1 MDLYNNEASVFTEWV
16 VADKLLR
23 EPFVIVDVGV
33 QGGEHPRWKNLGD
46 FAHVYGF
53 DPIDEVIADLN
64 AAHAGR
70 ANRSYRCLAIGN
82 EDGKRAFHVS
92 ADTYGSSF
100 FSGGPPETGEQNGIL
115 LGSRD
120 VEIRRLDSLFAAGEL
135 PPADYIKIDCE
146 GFDPEVLR
154 GARSYLAKSNALCV
168 TVETNFGVSPYYLRT
183 PFAEINDV
191 LVAHRLLVFDLNF
204 IRAARPS
211 YTTARAAH
219 PWRAA
224 DAMYDSPDLDV
235 GQPATFDFVFCR
247 DFVQEHTSPQVYVPA
262 ENAVIAPTVDKL
274 IKSMINFELHG
285 LMDCAVD
292 IAEHFRPVL
301 AQRLDVDRAIEHLLH
316 RPPYTRNTAEITS
329 AMAMIA
335 ELRRQM
341 FESREKLALIEQER
355 KERDEKL
362 TSVRIL
368 ARTLARQIGPAVLR
382 RLGIKAT
389 S

>member
-16 VADKLLR
+16 VANKLLQ
-23 EPFVIVDVGV
+23 EPFIIVDVGV
-33 QGGEHPRWKNLGD
+33 QGGEHPRWKNLGE
-46 FAHVYGF
+46 FGHVYGF

-64 AAHAGR
+64 AAQRGR

-100 FSGGPPETGEQNGIL
+100 FSGGPPQTGEHNGIL

-135 PPADYIKIDCE
+135 PPADYIKVDCE

-154 GARSYLAKSNALCV
+154 GAHSYLAKSNVLCV
-168 TVETNFGVSPYYLRT
+168 TVETNFGVSPVYPRT
-183 PFAEINDV
+183 PFAEISDI
-191 LVAHRLLVFDLNF
+191 LVAHRLLVLDLNF
-204 IRAARPS
+204 VRAARPS
-211 YTTARAAH
+211 YTAARAAT
-219 PWRAA
+219 PWPAA
-224 DAMYDSPDLDV
+224 DPMHDSPDLDV

-247 DFVQEHTSPQVYVPA
+247 DLVQEHTSPQAYMTA
-262 ENAVIAPTVDKL
+262 QNAVTKPTVDKL
-274 IKSMINFELHG
+274 IKSMVNFELHG
-285 LMDCAVD
+285 LMDCAID

-301 AQRLDVDRAIEHLLH
+301 AQRLDVDRAIKLLLH

-335 ELRRQM
+335 ELRRRM
-341 FESREKLALIEQER
+341 FESRDQLALLEQDRQDIAQKLA
-355 KERDEKL
+355 
-362 TSVRIL
+362 SVRFL
-368 ARTLARQIGPAVLR
+368 ARTLVRQIGPAVRR
-382 RLGIKAT
+382 RLGIKKT
-389 S
+389 F

>member
-16 VADKLLR
+16 VANRLLQ

-33 QGGEHPRWKNLGD
+33 QGGEHPRWRNLGE
-46 FAHVYGF
+46 FGHVYGF

-64 AAHAGR
+64 AAHHGR

-82 EDGKRAFHVS
+82 EDGRRSFHVS

-100 FSGGPPETGEQNGIL
+100 FSGGPPQTGEHNGIL
-115 LGSRD
+115 LGSRE

-135 PPADYIKIDCE
+135 PAADYIKIDCE

-154 GARSYLAKSNALCV
+154 GAHSYLAKSNVLCV
-168 TVETNFGVSPYYLRT
+168 TIETNFGVSPFYQRT

-191 LVAHRLLVFDLNF
+191 LVASRLLVFDLNF

-211 YTTARAAH
+211 YTAARAAA
-219 PWRAA
+219 PWPAA
-224 DAMYDSPDLDV
+224 DPMHDSPDLDV

-247 DFVQEHTSPQVYVPA
+247 DFVQEHTSPQVYMAA
-262 ENAVIAPTVDKL
+262 ENAVTKPTVDKL

-301 AQRLDVDRAIEHLLH
+301 AKRLDVDLAIRHLLH
-316 RPPYTRNTAEITS
+316 RPPHTRNTAEITS

-335 ELRRQM
+335 ELRRQT
-341 FESREKLALIEQER
+341 FENREKIALMEQER
-355 KERDEKL
+355 KDVREKL
-362 TSVRIL
+362 GSVRFL
-368 ARTLARQIGPAVLR
+368 ARSLAGQVGPAVRR
-382 RLGIKAT
+382 RLGIKTA
-389 S
+389 